1 MLWIK
6 YPNTTVSNFETGYDK
21 ATESKLKIFQPD
33 LFGPE
38 TQPTTVLNNFK
49 LEADSIVDDRM
60 ENLEEM
66 QLKGKPMLDS
76 DFTEGMRTA
85 TEQSSYY

>member
-1 MLWIK
+1 
-6 YPNTTVSNFETGYDK
+6 
-21 ATESKLKIFQPD
+21 
-33 LFGPE
+33 
-38 TQPTTVLNNFK
+38 
-49 LEADSIVDDRM
+49 M